1 MKQDCHNYVYK
12 KCLRVSNT
20 FISLRIFKSPFTCFR
35 THRKSDE
42 RRKVTRSLLK
52 PLWYRINNTWS
63 MQNPHML
70 CCNKNLINETN
81 CSNFSCK

>member
-35 THRKSDE
+35 TLTENQMNVEKSRE
-42 RRKVTRSLLK
+42 A
-52 PLWYRINNTWS
+52 Y
-63 MQNPHML
+63 
-70 CCNKNLINETN
+70 
-81 CSNFSCK
+81 